1 MFEFILLSF
10 WVNPHIAELNYFY
23 WICRTFINSCRVPKL
38 FILNSI
44 PDTLLIRNNVIHI
57 SHVFLMKLNLEEC
70 GLLVRSCNDL

>member
-1 MFEFILLSF
+1 MFEFVLLSF
-10 WVNPHIAELNYFY
+10 GANPHIVEQNYFH
-23 WICRTFINSCRVPKL
+23 WLCSIFINPCLVPIL

-44 PDTLLIRNNVIHI
+44 PDTLLIRNNAIRI